1 MDLAGRRSLIAAAVG
16 FLQLRSSEPA
26 PSEIQILAQ
35 WMNSWTGLG
44 AMAVGMRAQGSD
56 LELKEFPDGWRATF
70 YPIGIAHSVVEGSA
84 FEPTPGRAVQ
94 QAAWQPLHR
103 PERRPGW

>member
-1 MDLAGRRSLIAAAVG
+1 
-16 FLQLRSSEPA
+16 
-26 PSEIQILAQ
+26 
-35 WMNSWTGLG
+35 
-44 AMAVGMRAQGSD
+44 MRAQGSD

-84 FEPTPGRAVQ
+84 FEPTPWRAVQ
-94 QAAWQPLHR
+94 QAAWQALHR